1 MTSLY
6 YDYNPNID
14 LRWDNDMY
22 GQFENENS
30 DAQVTNTRPANRKKS
45 CKFNFNFKL
54 FLRRLFWFI
63 LIVIIVIL
71 FVRYFKLY
79 DGGSKYYPY
88 IDLVNNKYNKYNKY
102 M

>member
-22 GQFENENS
+22 GQFENKNS
-30 DAQVTNTRPANRKKS
+30 DVQDTNTKLLNKKCRS
-45 CKFNFNFKL
+45 TFNFKL
-54 FLRRLFWFI
+54 LLKRLLWFI
-63 LIVIIVIL
+63 LIIIIFLL
-71 FVRYFKLY
+71 FVKLFKLY
-79 DGGSKYYPY
+79 DSGSQDYPY
-88 IDLVNNKYNKYNKY
+88 IDLVNNKYYNY

>member
-30 DAQVTNTRPANRKKS
+30 DVQDTNITKTS
-45 CKFNFNFKL
+45 IMVYFNYYYFP
-54 FLRRLFWFI
+54 
-63 LIVIIVIL
+63 IIC
-71 FVRYFKLY
+71 
-79 DGGSKYYPY
+79 
-88 IDLVNNKYNKYNKY
+88 
-102 M
+102 